1 MLIGITGTIGSG
13 KSFVAGL
20 LGEMLQAP
28 VHSSDEICRRLLER
42 GEAGYQQVIV
52 KWGND
57 YLNDSGEIDRVL
69 LREAVFDE
77 PKVRTALE
85 AILHPLVRRELI
97 DARDGSAPGVAQIAE
112 VPLLFESGW
121 QDDFDYIICVIAD
134 ADIALQRVVERD
146 SVKPEEVEKI
156 FAVQMDSNLKQ
167 GRSDRVIDN
176 SGTKAETVAQVEK
189 LVVEL
194 RAMIVSKGSN

>member
-1 MLIGITGTIGSG
+1 MMIGITGTIGSG
-13 KSFVAGL
+13 KSFVASL

-42 GEAGYQQVIV
+42 GEAGYQQVIF

-57 YLNDSGEIDRVL
+57 YLDDSGEIDRVQ
-69 LREAVFDE
+69 LRQAVFDE
-77 PKVRTALE
+77 PMVRNALE

-97 DARDGSAPGVAQIAE
+97 DARDGSAPGVVQIAE

-121 QDDFDYIICVIAD
+121 QHDFDYIICVIAD
-134 ADIALQRVVERD
+134 ADIGLRRVVERD

-156 FAVQMDSNLKQ
+156 FAVQMESNLKQ
-167 GRSDRVIDN
+167 ERSDRVIDN

-194 RAMIVSKGSN
+194 RAKMVSKGSN